1 LNIASLKNKVSAK
14 SKDLDNLLKKK
25 EKLVV
30 QVEEQLKINEDDKK
44 NNVSLIEFLRK
55 EFIKHVGDAL
65 EEKEKIAKSE
75 ASLKLE
81 IQELIPEKDEKL
93 LDLKILN
100 TTMLKALEDK
110 ENERKMAKDEVEK
123 KIKCI

>member
-1 LNIASLKNKVSAK
+1 
-14 SKDLDNLLKKK
+14 
-25 EKLVV
+25 
-30 QVEEQLKINEDDKK
+30 
-44 NNVSLIEFLRK
+44 
-55 EFIKHVGDAL
+55 
-65 EEKEKIAKSE
+65 
-75 ASLKLE
+75 
-81 IQELIPEKDEKL
+81 